1 MKLDRDKLFMIP
13 REKAAEGAHLALNP
27 IQALAPH
34 EQLAA
39 SAVLFFVLANRNGIS
54 GEELYHL
61 GRKLIERQPHHK
73 IANVQIEALQ
83 DFAGFVHPTTL

>member
-1 MKLDRDKLFMIP
+1 MKLDRDKLFMLP

-27 IQALAPH
+27 IQALPPH

-39 SAVLFFVLANRNGIS
+39 AAVLFFVLANRNGIE

-61 GRKLIERQPHHK
+61 GRKLIERQPHHRT
-73 IANVQIEALQ
+73 ANIQIEALQ
-83 DFAGFVHPTTL
+83 DFAGFAHPTTS